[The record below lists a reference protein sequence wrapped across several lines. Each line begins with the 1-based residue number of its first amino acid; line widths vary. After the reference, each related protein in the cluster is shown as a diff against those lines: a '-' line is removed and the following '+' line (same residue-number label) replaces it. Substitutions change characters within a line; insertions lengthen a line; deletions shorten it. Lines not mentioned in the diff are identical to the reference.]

1 MQLTINSQKHQKFAS
16 VVYLSFF
23 FYLPVVAYFKLGF
36 LLPKIS

>member
-23 FYLPVVAYFKLGF
+23 LFTRSSLFQTGFFVAQN
-36 LLPKIS
+36 